1 MSENTVRK
9 YIRQLEEQE
18 LLFTEPTEIMT
29 RAGQKRNRN
38 LHHTLRPTQEV
49 VNAYYDRQ
57 LARLEITVMRQKG
70 SSGPRPACDRLGPL
84 CAEVTAWAGYRHSVW
99 GLCAAAPVID

>member
-57 LARLEITVMRQKG
+57 LARLEITVMRQK
-70 SSGPRPACDRLGPL
+70 
-84 CAEVTAWAGYRHSVW
+84 
-99 GLCAAAPVID
+99 AAAAQAGMWAAVCGGDSVGRVQAFRVGTVCRSSRY

>member
-9 YIRQLEEQE
+9 YIRQLEDQE

-57 LARLEITVMRQKG
+57 LARLEITVLRQK
-70 SSGPRPACDRLGPL
+70 
-84 CAEVTAWAGYRHSVW
+84 
-99 GLCAAAPVID
+99 AAAAQAGM

>member
-38 LHHTLRPTQEV
+38 LHHTLRPTLCFSLLRPRRGHQS
-49 VNAYYDRQ
+49 
-57 LARLEITVMRQKG
+57 L
-70 SSGPRPACDRLGPL
+70 SSI
-84 CAEVTAWAGYRHSVW
+84 AG
-99 GLCAAAPVID
+99 

>member
-57 LARLEITVMRQKG
+57 LARLEITVMRQKAAAAPARLLPP
-70 SSGPRPACDRLGPL
+70 GPRCGGV
-84 CAEVTAWAGYRHSVW
+84 EAWAGDTPSVL
-99 GLCAAAPVID
+99 GLCGAATGFD

>member
-1 MSENTVRK
+1 MPVNWQCIVTSNGARTVRRISAGPTIGGSVGMSENTVRK

-57 LARLEITVMRQKG
+57 LARLEITVMRQK
-70 SSGPRPACDRLGPL
+70 
-84 CAEVTAWAGYRHSVW
+84 
-99 GLCAAAPVID
+99 AAAAQAGM

>member
-1 MSENTVRK
+1 MPVNWQCIVTSNGARTVRRISAGPTIGISVGMSENTVRK

-57 LARLEITVMRQKG
+57 LARLEITVMRQK
-70 SSGPRPACDRLGPL
+70 
-84 CAEVTAWAGYRHSVW
+84 
-99 GLCAAAPVID
+99 AAAAQAGM

>member
-49 VNAYYDRQ
+49 VNAYG
-57 LARLEITVMRQKG
+57 M
-70 SSGPRPACDRLGPL
+70 
-84 CAEVTAWAGYRHSVW
+84 
-99 GLCAAAPVID
+99 

>member
-57 LARLEITVMRQKG
+57 LA
-70 SSGPRPACDRLGPL
+70 PL